1 MASNGAK
8 RIGIYN
14 LDKNNCDILA
24 KLTAC
29 LTAECR
35 VKYYEK
41 LERYDNLSIAAAVSK
56 LKHGKS
62 NGYIMYVCAAVVI
75 VFLYVCSQLELCVY
89 IALLLYTLIWNQSTL
104 PSYKI
109 SNEDLD
115 VLTSEDLTA
124 LLYDDDEGI
133 TPRSSYEVVMILGH
147 SNIYHVGP
155 FDTSDVVEAIL
166 TRHKPSIIALLGCC
180 GGGTRYGPLMRIS
193 QIGSKTIFGFYQR
206 RIYPDELVNTSLVLG
221 IRNYFHLKNSFCR
234 PGSKPCPSRVIIR
247 RSFAC
252 AALDIPSHQD
262 DPSIFANDSNEPG
275 IYAIQDFFKIF
286 NKKFTANH
294 NPIPLACSQ
303 LALFHVFTVEKRIF
317 GSPPTIDTFI
327 ENIEQLDASKI
338 EEECRRELEKRQ
350 LDQIISLTAEILLL
364 PVLEDTLDK
373 LKDGKWEDVDPLQF
387 MIATLHGYW
396 GKNSYTTMRCCAQF
410 HHDKLKETAV
420 VMGEEDVHRYHLGSI
435 ALCLFYESTC
445 VNFDLPVVGWDK
457 KLAFCIELSNS
468 NFASQLEQLASPGIR
483 FEHVTSISISSQ
495 EFQEIPQQRELIWED
510 EHYANMSKLKDDR
523 FIKLFN
529 EDNPTPISISNYCKE
544 RNFKPFTYTYA
555 HFENALNALQ
565 TSFLPL
571 FQEPEGDINKTGA
584 PYHIKKFDNESSGS
598 KGRMKCFKPWPRDDI
613 KYKYAEMRITDN
625 DPKPS
630 QISRCRFVY
639 QYHHNITKRCCVG
652 VLYFTDSHY
661 GWDLICEEEIDKT
674 LKHKHNFTDNDLRG
688 LNYFEK
694 QKRLNKRE
702 LYQLQDKIKEKFPFT
717 PIGILRI

>member
-14 LDKNNCDILA
+14 LDKNNRDILA

-62 NGYIMYVCAAVVI
+62 NECIMYVCAAVVI
-75 VFLYVCSQLELCVY
+75 VFLCVCCQLALCGY
-89 IALLLYTLIWNQSTL
+89 IVFLLYTLIWNQSTL

-166 TRHKPSIIALLGCC
+166 TKHKPSIIALLGCC

-193 QIGSKTIFGFYQR
+193 QMGSKTIFGFYQR

-234 PGSKPCPSRVIIR
+234 PSSKPCPSRVIIR

-252 AALDIPSHQD
+252 AALDIPLDQD
-262 DPSIFANDSNEPG
+262 DPSIFANDSDELG
-275 IYAIQDFFKIF
+275 TIQDLFKIF
-286 NKKFTANH
+286 NKKFTDNH
-294 NPIPLACSQ
+294 NPIPLVCSQ
-303 LALFHVFTVEKRIF
+303 LALFHVFTVEKCTT
-317 GSPPTIDTFI
+317 GSPTISTFI
-327 ENIEQLDASKI
+327 KNIEQLDASKI
-338 EEECRRELEKRQ
+338 EEECRSELEERQ

-373 LKDGKWEDVDPLQF
+373 LKDGEWEDVDPLQF

-396 GKNSYTTMRCCAQF
+396 GKNSYTTMRCCAQY
-410 HHDKLKETAV
+410 HHNKLKEAAGA
-420 VMGEEDVHRYHLGSI
+420 MSEEDVHRY
-435 ALCLFYESTC
+435 
-445 VNFDLPVVGWDK
+445 V
-457 KLAFCIELSNS
+457 
-468 NFASQLEQLASPGIR
+468 
-483 FEHVTSISISSQ
+483 
-495 EFQEIPQQRELIWED
+495 
-510 EHYANMSKLKDDR
+510 
-523 FIKLFN
+523 FIL
-529 EDNPTPISISNYCKE
+529 
-544 RNFKPFTYTYA
+544 
-555 HFENALNALQ
+555 
-565 TSFLPL
+565 
-571 FQEPEGDINKTGA
+571 
-584 PYHIKKFDNESSGS
+584 
-598 KGRMKCFKPWPRDDI
+598 
-613 KYKYAEMRITDN
+613 
-625 DPKPS
+625 
-630 QISRCRFVY
+630 
-639 QYHHNITKRCCVG
+639 
-652 VLYFTDSHY
+652 
-661 GWDLICEEEIDKT
+661 
-674 LKHKHNFTDNDLRG
+674 
-688 LNYFEK
+688 
-694 QKRLNKRE
+694 
-702 LYQLQDKIKEKFPFT
+702 
-717 PIGILRI
+717 